1 MSQIVTQETVG
12 GLAARCPETKPVME
26 RFGIDYCCGGDRP
39 LDEAIKRKNLSE
51 QEILAALND
60 AVEQAERA
68 GRSERD
74 WSAAPPD
81 ELIRHILDTHH
92 VFMREQLPR
101 LDALIEKVRRAHEE
115 QHGKMLRQLQATF
128 RAVKEE
134 IEMHLLKEE
143 QVLFPYI
150 EQLTR
155 HLDGEAERPVIHC
168 ITVQNPIKQM
178 EHEHDN
184 AGDALA
190 RMRELTCDYELP
202 GDACAAFESLY
213 EGLARLEADLH
224 EHIHLENNILFPR
237 AIHLEERALG
247 SEQRSS

>member
-1 MSQIVTQETVG
+1 MSRIMTQETVG
-12 GLAARCPETKPVME
+12 RLAAQRPETKPVME

-39 LDEAIKRKNLSE
+39 LEEAIRSSDRSE
-51 QEILAALND
+51 EEILSALDD
-60 AVEQAERA
+60 ALAQAERA

-92 VFMREQLPR
+92 VFMREQLPH
-101 LDALIEKVRRAHEE
+101 LDALIEKVLGAHGDR
-115 QHGKMLRQLQATF
+115 HGVMLRQLQATF

-134 IEMHLLKEE
+134 IEMHLMKEE

-155 HLDGEAERPVIHC
+155 YLDGRAERPVIHC

-190 RMRELTCDYELP
+190 RMRELTSDHELP

-213 EGLARLEADLH
+213 AGLARLEADLH

-237 AIHLEERALG
+237 AIQLEDQALDG
-247 SEQRSS
+247 EPRSS